1 MTDIRV
7 EELAPS
13 PEATDPRIPPRDQVV
28 VRNLV
33 DRWNRECPDKVFAVL
48 DDGSRWTYAEL
59 RQLVVQT
66 ALGLQQQG
74 VKQGDHVIVWMPNT
88 PANVRIFLA
97 LNYIG
102 AVYVGINT
110 SYRGNLLAHVLN
122 ISDARLIVAHA
133 DLAPRLSEVATA
145 KLERL
150 VTVGDPVTIDGL
162 DCTTYDAALL
172 PQSGTLAAPERCIE
186 PWDPHQIIF
195 TSGTTGPSKA
205 VLCSYLHIYSN
216 AGPESWPCIPGE
228 DRYLVNLPLF
238 HIGGTGITYNM
249 LVRGGSITLVERFDT
264 ASFWDVIRRT
274 ETTATFLLGVMAQFI
289 EKIPPAPDDA
299 DNPLRVMFMV
309 PLAGDI
315 KAFAKRFGVEVYTI
329 FNMTEVSTPIFSEP
343 NPETRGTCG
352 KVRDGVEVRL
362 VDDNDCEVPVGEI
375 GEMMIRTDRPWGMNS
390 GYYNNPEATAKAWR
404 NGWFHTGD
412 AFRMD
417 AEGNFYFVDRMKD
430 AIRRRG
436 ENISS
441 FEVEADV
448 GAHPA
453 VREVAAI
460 AVPNE
465 MSEDEVMVVVA
476 PVEGQRID
484 PVELIE
490 FLRPRMAHFMVPR
503 YVRIVDELPKTP
515 TAKVQKALLR
525 EQAVTGDTWDR
536 EAAGIRLKG
545 DRFSKA
551 S

>member
-1 MTDIRV
+1 MDIQV
-7 EELAPS
+7 ESTTPAAES
-13 PEATDPRIPPRDQVV
+13 TDPRIPPRDHVV
-28 VRNLV
+28 VRDLIE
-33 DRWNRECPDKVFAVL
+33 RWNRESPDKVYAVL
-48 DDGSRWTYAEL
+48 DDGSTWSFAEL
-59 RQLVVQT
+59 RRLVLQT

-88 PANVRIFLA
+88 PANVRLFLA
-97 LNYIG
+97 LNYLG

-110 SYRGNLLAHVLN
+110 SYRGNLLAHVLKT
-122 ISDARLIVAHA
+122 SDARLIVAHA
-133 DLAPRLSEVATA
+133 ELAPRLAEVDKATLDTLISA
-145 KLERL
+145 AGATS
-150 VTVGDPVTIDGL
+150 VDGL
-162 DCTTYDAALL
+162 NCITYEDALL
-172 PQSGTLAAPERCIE
+172 PESGTIAAPARTIE
-186 PWDPHQIIF
+186 PWDPHQIIY

-216 AGPESWPCIPGE
+216 AGPETWPCITGE
-228 DRYLVNLPLF
+228 DRFLVNLPLF
-238 HIGGTGITYNM
+238 HIGGSGLTYNM

-264 ASFWDVIRRT
+264 ASFWEVIRRT

-289 EKIPPAPDDA
+289 EKLPPTPDDT

-315 KAFAKRFGVEVYTI
+315 KAFAARFGVEVYTI

-343 NPETRGTCG
+343 NPEVRGTCG
-352 KVRDGVEVRL
+352 KARDGVEVRL
-362 VDDNDCEVPVGEI
+362 VDDNDCEVPLGEI
-375 GEMMIRTDRPWGMNS
+375 GEMMVRTDRPWGMNS
-390 GYYNNPEATAKAWR
+390 GYYNNPEATAEAWR

-412 AFRMD
+412 AFRKD
-417 AEGNFYFVDRMKD
+417 AAGNYYFVDRIKD

-441 FEVEADV
+441 FEVESDV
-448 GAHPA
+448 GSHPA

-476 PVEGQRID
+476 PVEGHVID

-490 FLRPRMAHFMVPR
+490 FLKPRMAHFMVPR

-525 EQAVTGDTWDR
+525 EQAVTNDTWDR

-545 DRFSKA
+545 DRLSRA